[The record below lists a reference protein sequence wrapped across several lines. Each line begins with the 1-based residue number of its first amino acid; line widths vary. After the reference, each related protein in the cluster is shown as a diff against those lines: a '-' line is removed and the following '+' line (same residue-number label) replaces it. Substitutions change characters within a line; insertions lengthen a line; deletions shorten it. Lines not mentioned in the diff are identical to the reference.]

1 VYHTR
6 VGKSAGV
13 WILGLAACAAALWIA
28 AAPIPPV
35 PEPAP
40 PSPARDHEE
49 ALARFH
55 RARAGTDSS
64 VRVDCLPRLLTHGH
78 KTDRAVVLLHGF
90 TNCPKQ
96 FDSLAVLLYERGC
109 NVYLPRVPRHG
120 ISDRMTTALRDLTA
134 EEMSACAES
143 ALDLAHGLGNRV
155 TVVGLSSTAVA
166 TAWLAARR
174 ADVDEAVL
182 IAPSLGPRG
191 VSLFWTRR
199 LTSVLLVVPNFFVWW
214 DSKLKGHVPGPTQCY
229 PRFSSRALAQIYR
242 LGLDVIDAA
251 GHAKPAARRVTIV
264 TSASDEAIS
273 REIVGELTR
282 RWRAQ
287 GAEVRDCVFPES
299 LAVRHDMIDP
309 EQPYQRIAVAYP
321 VIVGLVGK

>member
-1 VYHTR
+1 MSKPAVVR
-6 VGKSAGV
+6 
-13 WILGLAACAAALWIA
+13 ILGLAAGAVALWIA
-28 AAPIPPV
+28 VAPIPPV
-35 PEPAP
+35 PASAP
-40 PSPARDHEE
+40 PSPAHNYED

-64 VRVDCLPRLLTHGH
+64 VRVDCLPQLFTHGH

-96 FDSLAVLLYERGC
+96 FDSLAVLIYERGC

-120 ISDRMTTALRDLTA
+120 ISDRMTTALAGLTA
-134 EEMSACAES
+134 EEMTACAEN
-143 ALDLAHGLGNRV
+143 ALDLAHGLGSRV

-182 IAPSLGPRG
+182 IAPSLGPRRA
-191 VSLFWTRR
+191 SLFWTRR
-199 LTSVLLVVPNFFVWW
+199 LTSTLLVAPNFFVWW
-214 DSKLKGHVPGPTQCY
+214 DSKVKDRVPGPTQCY

-242 LGLDVIDAA
+242 LGLEVIDAA
-251 GHAKPAARRVTIV
+251 SHAKPAARRITIV

-273 REIVGELTR
+273 KEIVGELTR
-282 RWRAQ
+282 RWRTQRAN
-287 GAEVRDCVFPES
+287 VRDYEFPES

-309 EQPYQRIAVAYP
+309 RQPYQRIAVSYP